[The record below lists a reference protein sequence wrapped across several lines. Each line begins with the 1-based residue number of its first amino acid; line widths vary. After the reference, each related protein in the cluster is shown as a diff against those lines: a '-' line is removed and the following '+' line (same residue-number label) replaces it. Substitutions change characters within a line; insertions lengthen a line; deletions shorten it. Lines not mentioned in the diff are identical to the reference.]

1 MSKVFQPEH
10 VVTDNPHGAMVYG
23 PVTTEKDDDGTR
35 YVQTV
40 KGGHTIIVN
49 ENGNKLDHT
58 PGTHNELCGTDLV
71 KGKNTDAPD
80 EAVAKAIV
88 ARKGDI
94 VIVAEHGNIKLKAN
108 NIYVESSAPGN
119 SGNFLVEAN
128 GHIGM
133 TAGEKVT
140 IGGAKFCMISTDNI
154 TLSAKGDII
163 QICEQ
168 LQKSTPLSNIFGIFT
183 NLSLASM
190 LKLLDKE
197 CGNQTDI
204 L

>member
-58 PGTHNELCGTDLV
+58 PGTHNELCGTGLV
-71 KGKNTDAPD
+71 EGKNTKSTD

-88 ARKGDI
+88 ARHGDI
-94 VIVAEHGNIKLKAN
+94 VIVAFAQNTPGGGSVHALPMARKMLQTWYNLESKENIDRNK
-108 NIYVESSAPGN
+108 
-119 SGNFLVEAN
+119 
-128 GHIGM
+128 
-133 TAGEKVT
+133 
-140 IGGAKFCMISTDNI
+140 D
-154 TLSAKGDII
+154 
-163 QICEQ
+163 
-168 LQKSTPLSNIFGIFT
+168 
-183 NLSLASM
+183 
-190 LKLLDKE
+190 
-197 CGNQTDI
+197 
-204 L
+204 

>member
-10 VVTDNPHGAMVYG
+10 VVTDNPHGGMVYG
-23 PVTTEKDDDGTR
+23 PVSDENNDDGTR

-40 KGGHTIIVN
+40 EGGHTILVN
-49 ENGNKLDHT
+49 KNGNKLDHT

-94 VIVAEHGNIKLKAN
+94 VIVAEHGNIKLKAE
-108 NIYVESSAPGN
+108 NIYVESVATDN
-119 SGNFLVEAN
+119 SGNFLVKSN
-128 GHIGM
+128 GHIAM
-133 TAGEKVT
+133 TAGEKAT
-140 IGGAKFCMISTDNI
+140 FAATKLCMIGKDQI
-154 TLSAKGDII
+154 TLSSKGSIDLF
-163 QICEQ
+163 CSD
-168 LQKSTPLSNIFGIFT
+168 LNKSSPLSGIFGILT
-183 NLSLASM
+183 NMSLANL
-190 LKLLDKE
+190 LKLVDSE
-197 CGNQTDI
+197 CGRQ

>member
-10 VVTDNPHGAMVYG
+10 VVTNNPHGSMVYG
-23 PVTTEKDDDGTR
+23 PVTTEKDDEGTR
-35 YVQTV
+35 YTQTV
-40 KGGHTIIVN
+40 KGGHTLIVN
-49 ENGNKLDHT
+49 QNGNKLDHT

-71 KGKNTDAPD
+71 KGKNTKSSS

-88 ARKGDI
+88 ARHGDI
-94 VIVAEHGNIKLKAN
+94 VIVAEHGNIKLKAE
-108 NIYVESSAPGN
+108 NIWIETSGN
-119 SGNFLVEAN
+119 KNKGNFLVNSN

-140 IGGAKFCMISTDNI
+140 IGGSKICMVSTDNI

-183 NLSLASM
+183 NLSLAGM

-204 L
+204 I

>member
-23 PVTTEKDDDGTR
+23 PLGTEKNDDGTR
-35 YVQTV
+35 FVQTV

-71 KGKNTDAPD
+71 KGKNTKSSS

-88 ARKGDI
+88 ARHGDI

-108 NIYVESSAPGN
+108 NIYVESSAPGD

-140 IGGAKFCMISTDNI
+140 IGGSKICMVSTDNI

-163 QICEQ
+163 QMCEQ
-168 LQKSTPLSNIFGIFT
+168 LQKSTPLGSIFDLFQ
-183 NLSLASM
+183 NMSLASM

-204 L
+204 I